1 MPKVLFVCTGN
12 ICRSAFAER
21 MARSLSDGSWQYAS
35 AGTGALVGSPV
46 DPPMA
51 RELEARGGSADGFA
65 AQQVTPELVRD
76 ADLVLCMTAA
86 HRAWLVEEVPR
97 ALRRT
102 ALLTRFA
109 AGLAD
114 QPTAVGQELVRAVLD
129 SRPDSR
135 HADIADPY
143 RRGDEAAATAAR
155 EIALQ
160 VWRIVR
166 AVEG

>member
-21 MARSLSDGSWQYAS
+21 IARSQSGGSWEYAS
-35 AGTGALVGSPV
+35 AGTGALVGSPI
-46 DPPMA
+46 DRAMA
-51 RELEARGGSADGFA
+51 RELAARGGNPEGFEARQLTA
-65 AQQVTPELVRD
+65 AMARD
-76 ADLVLCMTAA
+76 ADLVLCMTSA
-86 HRAWLVEEVPR
+86 HRSWVVEESPSAV
-97 ALRRT
+97 RRT

-114 QPTAVGQELVRAVLD
+114 EPTATGLDLVQSVLARA
-129 SRPDSR
+129 PQAR

-143 RRGDEAAATAAR
+143 RRGDEAAATAAY
-155 EIALQ
+155 EIALL

-166 AVEG
+166 ALEG